1 LLSTLSGADIT
12 VVPIVQFKRSM
23 AKVTRGQK
31 RQEIAAY
38 LE

>member
-1 LLSTLSGADIT
+1 
-12 VVPIVQFKRSM
+12 M